1 MAVITFTPLYGV
13 HSSAPCCA
21 YLLEVDDVCI
31 LLDCGWTDAYDV
43 ELLKPLQRVVDRI
56 DLVLVSHLDL
66 AHMGALPYAIG
77 KLGLNAPVYG
87 TLPVHRMG
95 QIALYDAYQAKTKQD
110 NDFSLFS
117 LDDVDL
123 VFERFKQLKYSEKLT
138 LRSSGE
144 GIVITPHVA
153 GHLIGGALWRIMK
166 ETDDIIYAVDYN
178 HRSEHVL
185 QKTILD
191 SFSRPTLLITDS
203 MNLHAEQP
211 KLKDRDSKIMM
222 EILKTVRNG
231 GNVLIPT
238 DSSGRVLELMRVLD
252 QYWIQNKLRDPIALL
267 HDMSYYTPKAA
278 QAMLEWCNDRIA
290 KNFDIGRQN
299 PFQFTHIHLVHT
311 LEELDALPNPKV
323 VLATSPSLECGFAKD
338 MFIRW
343 APDPRNSIIFTST
356 TPETSFAS
364 RVLRLVKDPSAEKTI
379 SCSVTQKV
387 FLEGAELALYEVK
400 ERKRLRAEA
409 ETKAKEIED
418 AAMEDMMMGIED
430 FESESEEEQI
440 AQQEVQL
447 RGTFKVGL
455 GQLASVRYP
464 MFFAVEPKIEW
475 DEYGE
480 IINPE
485 DFKDATLLANRQA
498 RRNLIDDADGDE
510 DMESADQEVAAETRP
525 TKSVTSEVVVNIAA
539 RITQVDFDGTAD
551 GRAIRN
557 CLGNVKPRKLILV
570 HGTEKT
576 TQDLKQFVES
586 SIPTCEAVF
595 TPNIMECIDIES
607 DTNVYKL
614 SVKESLYTSA
624 VFRKIGSHEVAYV
637 TGQLVLPENSSVPI
651 LQPLNENGGQTTH
664 EPILLSDGKM
674 KLDVMKQVL
683 GKAGFHAK
691 FRGGM
696 LVCNDGVVLK
706 RAIDNEIVME
716 GTLSSNYFRIRA
728 LLYDQ
733 FTLNMLALQRHAAR
747 TSACF
752 KPCFSTL
759 AVATRDATSNVLH
772 VVVRDGEG
780 SRASR
785 RLRKQGLLPGV
796 LYGEGV
802 DGTNERVLVSLPTR
816 TFEILHRDL
825 WTSIE
830 NQVFQIQVDNEP
842 PVKAYMRD
850 VQLDPVTDVPLAV
863 NFLRFKPGRTVSIP
877 IKVMNEEGSPGLK
890 RGGFINHIY
899 HSLDCTIF
907 TEDIPATLK
916 IDVNGLH
923 VGDKIFLDSIS
934 FPDGVV
940 PNIAKGSLIAKI
952 AGRRGLIPR
961 VKPVVKKVVEQKEEE
976 EEDEEFDDWNDIF

>member
-13 HSSAPCCA
+13 HSKAPCCA
-21 YLLEVDDVCI
+21 YLLEVDEVCI
-31 LLDCGWTDAYDV
+31 LLDCGWTDEYDV

-66 AHMGALPYAIG
+66 AHMGALPYAMG

-95 QIALYDAYQAKTKQD
+95 QIALYDAFQAKTKHD
-110 NDFSLFS
+110 SDFSLFS

-123 VFERFKQLKYSEKLT
+123 VFEKFKQLKYSEKLT
-138 LRSSGE
+138 LTSSGE

-191 SFSRPTLLITDS
+191 SFTRPTLLITDS
-203 MNLHAEQP
+203 MNLHSEQP

-222 EILKTVRNG
+222 EILKTVRGG

-290 KNFDIGRQN
+290 KNFDVGRQN

-311 LEELDALPNPKV
+311 LEELDALPSPK
-323 VLATSPSLECGFAKD
+323 LAKD
-338 MFIRW
+338 
-343 APDPRNSIIFTST
+343 PT
-356 TPETSFAS
+356 
-364 RVLRLVKDPSAEKTI
+364 AEKII
-379 SCSVTQKV
+379 SCTVTRKV
-387 FLEGAELALYEVK
+387 FLEGAELALHEVK

-409 ETKAKEIED
+409 ENKAKEIEE

-430 FESESEEEQI
+430 FESESEEEE
-440 AQQEVQL
+440 AATQEVQL

-455 GQLASVRYP
+455 GQFASVRYP

-480 IINPE
+480 IINPD
-485 DFKDATLLANRQA
+485 DFKDASLLANRQA
-498 RRNLIDDADGDE
+498 RRNIIEDAEGDE
-510 DMESADQEVAAETRP
+510 NMENADQEEAVVETRP
-525 TKSVTSEVVVNIAA
+525 TKSVTNEVTVNIAA
-539 RITQVDFDGTAD
+539 RITQVDFDGVAD

-576 TQDLKQFVES
+576 TSELKKFVES
-586 SIPTCEAVF
+586 SIPLCEAVF
-595 TPNIMECIDIES
+595 TPNVMECIDIES

-624 VFRKIGSHEVAYV
+624 VFRKVGSHEVAYV
-637 TGQLVLPENSSVPI
+637 TGQLALSETSSVPV

-683 GKAGFHAK
+683 GKSGFQAK

-706 RAIDNEIVME
+706 RAMNNEIVME
-716 GTLSSNYFRIRA
+716 GTLSRNYYRIRS
-728 LLYDQ
+728 LLYEQ
-733 FTLNMLALQRHAAR
+733 FTL
-747 TSACF
+747 
-752 KPCFSTL
+752 
-759 AVATRDATSNVLH
+759 V
-772 VVVRDGEG
+772 
-780 SRASR
+780 
-785 RLRKQGLLPGV
+785 
-796 LYGEGV
+796 
-802 DGTNERVLVSLPTR
+802 
-816 TFEILHRDL
+816 
-825 WTSIE
+825 
-830 NQVFQIQVDNEP
+830 
-842 PVKAYMRD
+842 
-850 VQLDPVTDVPLAV
+850 
-863 NFLRFKPGRTVSIP
+863 
-877 IKVMNEEGSPGLK
+877 
-890 RGGFINHIY
+890 
-899 HSLDCTIF
+899 
-907 TEDIPATLK
+907 
-916 IDVNGLH
+916 
-923 VGDKIFLDSIS
+923 
-934 FPDGVV
+934 
-940 PNIAKGSLIAKI
+940 
-952 AGRRGLIPR
+952 
-961 VKPVVKKVVEQKEEE
+961 
-976 EEDEEFDDWNDIF
+976 

>member
-13 HSSAPCCA
+13 HSTAPCCA
-21 YLLEVDDVCI
+21 YLLEVDEVCI

-66 AHMGALPYAIG
+66 AHMGALPYAMG
-77 KLGLNAPVYG
+77 KLGLSAPVYG

-95 QIALYDAYQAKTKQD
+95 QIALYDAFQAKTKHD
-110 NDFSLFS
+110 SDFSLFS

-138 LRSSGE
+138 LTSSGE

-191 SFSRPTLLITDS
+191 SFTRPTLLITDS

-290 KNFDIGRQN
+290 KNFDVGRQN

-338 MFIRW
+338 IFIRW
-343 APDPRNSIIFTST
+343 APDPRNSIIFSST
-356 TPETSFAS
+356 TSETSFAS
-364 RVLRLVKDPSAEKTI
+364 RVVKLSKDPSAEKNI
-379 SCSVTQKV
+379 SCTVTQKV

-400 ERKRLRAEA
+400 ERKRLRTEA
-409 ETKAKEIED
+409 ENKAKEIEE

-430 FESESEEEQI
+430 FESESEEEETTP
-440 AQQEVQL
+440 QEVQL

-455 GQLASVRYP
+455 GQFASVRYP
-464 MFFAVEPKIEW
+464 MFFAVESKTEW

-480 IINPE
+480 IINPD

-498 RRNLIDDADGDE
+498 RRNIIEDADGDE
-510 DMESADQEVAAETRP
+510 DMENANQEAAVETRP
-525 TKSVTSEVVVNIAA
+525 TKTITNEVVVNIAA
-539 RITQVDFDGTAD
+539 RITQVDFDGIAD

-576 TQDLKQFVES
+576 TSELKQFVES
-586 SIPTCEAVF
+586 SIPMCEAVF
-595 TPNIMECIDIES
+595 TPDVMECIDIES

-624 VFRKIGSHEVAYV
+624 VFRKVGSHEVSYV
-637 TGQLVLPENSSVPI
+637 TGQLVLSENSSVPV
-651 LQPLNENGGQTTH
+651 LQPLNENGGQATH

-683 GKAGFHAK
+683 GKAGFQAK

-706 RAIDNEIVME
+706 RAMNNEIVME
-716 GTLSSNYFRIRA
+716 GTLSRNYYRIRA
-728 LLYDQ
+728 LLYEQ
-733 FTLNMLALQRHAAR
+733 FTL
-747 TSACF
+747 
-752 KPCFSTL
+752 
-759 AVATRDATSNVLH
+759 V
-772 VVVRDGEG
+772 
-780 SRASR
+780 
-785 RLRKQGLLPGV
+785 
-796 LYGEGV
+796 
-802 DGTNERVLVSLPTR
+802 
-816 TFEILHRDL
+816 
-825 WTSIE
+825 
-830 NQVFQIQVDNEP
+830 
-842 PVKAYMRD
+842 
-850 VQLDPVTDVPLAV
+850 
-863 NFLRFKPGRTVSIP
+863 
-877 IKVMNEEGSPGLK
+877 
-890 RGGFINHIY
+890 
-899 HSLDCTIF
+899 
-907 TEDIPATLK
+907 
-916 IDVNGLH
+916 
-923 VGDKIFLDSIS
+923 
-934 FPDGVV
+934 
-940 PNIAKGSLIAKI
+940 
-952 AGRRGLIPR
+952 
-961 VKPVVKKVVEQKEEE
+961 
-976 EEDEEFDDWNDIF
+976 

>member
-13 HSSAPCCA
+13 HSKAPCCA
-21 YLLEVDDVCI
+21 YLLEVDEVCI
-31 LLDCGWTDAYDV
+31 LLDCGWTDEYDV

-66 AHMGALPYAIG
+66 AHMGALPYAMG

-95 QIALYDAYQAKTKQD
+95 QIALYDAFQAKTKHD
-110 NDFSLFS
+110 SDFSLFS

-123 VFERFKQLKYSEKLT
+123 VFEKFKQLKYSEKLT
-138 LRSSGE
+138 LTSSGE

-191 SFSRPTLLITDS
+191 SFTRPTLLITDS
-203 MNLHAEQP
+203 MNLHSEQP

-222 EILKTVRNG
+222 EILKTVRGG

-290 KNFDIGRQN
+290 KNFDVGRQN

-311 LEELDALPNPKV
+311 LEELDALPSPKV

-338 MFIRW
+338 IFIRW
-343 APDPRNSIIFTST
+343 APEPRNSIIFTTT
-356 TPETSFAS
+356 TPEASFAS
-364 RVLRLVKDPSAEKTI
+364 RVLKLAKEPTAEKII
-379 SCSVTQKV
+379 SCTVTRKV
-387 FLEGAELALYEVK
+387 FLEGAELALHEVK

-409 ETKAKEIED
+409 ENKAKEIEE

-430 FESESEEEQI
+430 FESESEEEE
-440 AQQEVQL
+440 AATQEVQL

-455 GQLASVRYP
+455 GQFASVRYP

-480 IINPE
+480 IINPD
-485 DFKDATLLANRQA
+485 DFKDASLLANRQA
-498 RRNLIDDADGDE
+498 RRNIIEDAEGDE
-510 DMESADQEVAAETRP
+510 NMENADQEEAVVETRP
-525 TKSVTSEVVVNIAA
+525 TKSVTNEVTVNIAA
-539 RITQVDFDGTAD
+539 RITQVDFDGVAD

-576 TQDLKQFVES
+576 TSELKKFVES
-586 SIPTCEAVF
+586 SIPLCEAVF
-595 TPNIMECIDIES
+595 TPNVMECIDIES

-624 VFRKIGSHEVAYV
+624 VFRKVGSHEVAYV
-637 TGQLVLPENSSVPI
+637 TGQLALSETSSVPV

-683 GKAGFHAK
+683 GKSGFQAK

-706 RAIDNEIVME
+706 RAMNNEIVME
-716 GTLSSNYFRIRA
+716 GTLSRNYYRIRS
-728 LLYDQ
+728 LLYEQ
-733 FTLNMLALQRHAAR
+733 FTL
-747 TSACF
+747 
-752 KPCFSTL
+752 
-759 AVATRDATSNVLH
+759 V
-772 VVVRDGEG
+772 
-780 SRASR
+780 
-785 RLRKQGLLPGV
+785 
-796 LYGEGV
+796 
-802 DGTNERVLVSLPTR
+802 
-816 TFEILHRDL
+816 
-825 WTSIE
+825 
-830 NQVFQIQVDNEP
+830 
-842 PVKAYMRD
+842 
-850 VQLDPVTDVPLAV
+850 
-863 NFLRFKPGRTVSIP
+863 
-877 IKVMNEEGSPGLK
+877 
-890 RGGFINHIY
+890 
-899 HSLDCTIF
+899 
-907 TEDIPATLK
+907 
-916 IDVNGLH
+916 
-923 VGDKIFLDSIS
+923 
-934 FPDGVV
+934 
-940 PNIAKGSLIAKI
+940 
-952 AGRRGLIPR
+952 
-961 VKPVVKKVVEQKEEE
+961 
-976 EEDEEFDDWNDIF
+976 

>member
-21 YLLEVDDVCI
+21 YLLDVDEVCI
-31 LLDCGWTDAYDV
+31 LLDCGWTDEYDV

-66 AHMGALPYAIG
+66 AHMGALPYAMG
-77 KLGLNAPVYG
+77 KLGLKAPLYG

-95 QIALYDAYQAKTKQD
+95 QIALYDAFQAKTKHD
-110 NDFSLFS
+110 SDFSLFS

-123 VFERFKQLKYSEKLT
+123 VFENFKQLKYSEKLT
-138 LRSSGE
+138 LTSSGE

-191 SFSRPTLLITDS
+191 SFTRPTLLITDS

-290 KNFDIGRQN
+290 KNFDVGRQN
-299 PFQFTHIHLVHT
+299 PFQFSHIHLVHT
-311 LEELDALPNPKV
+311 LEELDALPSPKV

-338 MFIRW
+338 VFIRW
-343 APDPRNSIIFTST
+343 APNPRNSIIFTST
-356 TPETSFAS
+356 TPKTSFAS
-364 RVLRLVKDPSAEKTI
+364 RVLKLAKGPSTEKII
-379 SCSVTQKV
+379 SCTVREKV

-400 ERKRLRAEA
+400 ERKRLRTEA
-409 ETKAKEIED
+409 ENKAKEIEE

-430 FESESEEEQI
+430 FESESEEEETT
-440 AQQEVQL
+440 QQEVQL

-455 GQLASVRYP
+455 GQFASVRYP

-480 IINPE
+480 IINP
-485 DFKDATLLANRQA
+485 DNFKDAALLAIRQA
-498 RRNLIDDADGDE
+498 RRNIIEDADGDD
-510 DMESADQEVAAETRP
+510 DMENADQEAAVESRP
-525 TKSVTSEVVVNIAA
+525 TKTVTNKVIVNIAS
-539 RITQVDFDGTAD
+539 RITQVDFDGVAD

-576 TQDLKQFVES
+576 TDELKKFVES
-586 SIPTCEAVF
+586 SIPMCEAVF
-595 TPNIMECIDIES
+595 TPNVMECIDIES

-614 SVKESLYTSA
+614 SLKESLYTSA
-624 VFRKIGSHEVAYV
+624 VFRKVGSHEVAYV
-637 TGQLVLPENSSVPI
+637 TGLFALPENSSVPM

-683 GKAGFHAK
+683 GKAGFQAK

-706 RAIDNEIVME
+706 RAMNNEVVME
-716 GTLSSNYFRIRA
+716 GALSKNYYRIRA
-728 LLYDQ
+728 LLYEQ
-733 FTLNMLALQRHAAR
+733 FTL
-747 TSACF
+747 
-752 KPCFSTL
+752 
-759 AVATRDATSNVLH
+759 V
-772 VVVRDGEG
+772 
-780 SRASR
+780 
-785 RLRKQGLLPGV
+785 
-796 LYGEGV
+796 
-802 DGTNERVLVSLPTR
+802 
-816 TFEILHRDL
+816 
-825 WTSIE
+825 
-830 NQVFQIQVDNEP
+830 
-842 PVKAYMRD
+842 
-850 VQLDPVTDVPLAV
+850 
-863 NFLRFKPGRTVSIP
+863 
-877 IKVMNEEGSPGLK
+877 
-890 RGGFINHIY
+890 
-899 HSLDCTIF
+899 
-907 TEDIPATLK
+907 
-916 IDVNGLH
+916 
-923 VGDKIFLDSIS
+923 
-934 FPDGVV
+934 
-940 PNIAKGSLIAKI
+940 
-952 AGRRGLIPR
+952 
-961 VKPVVKKVVEQKEEE
+961 
-976 EEDEEFDDWNDIF
+976 